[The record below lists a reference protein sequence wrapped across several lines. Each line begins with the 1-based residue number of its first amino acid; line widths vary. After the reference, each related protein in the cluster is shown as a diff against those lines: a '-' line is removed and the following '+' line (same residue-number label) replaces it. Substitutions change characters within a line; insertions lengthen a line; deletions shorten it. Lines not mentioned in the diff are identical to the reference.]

1 MKLDGEVLDVGGGE
15 AQGLDLAELPVQR
28 LGGDQLPQAGE
39 GRVDALGAV
48 PLPHVGDHARLLS
61 RVLRRAGVRSW
72 CWLVFSPRLPHADC
86 VPPSPQSPLPPPPR
100 LWLRCR
106 HPLHQPSYWLFRRFT
121 IRAALY
127 SASYFDFDPSTNP
140 DMHVSIISNFL
151 GGQK

>member
-1 MKLDGEVLDVGGGE
+1 MELDGEVLDVGGGE

-86 VPPSPQSPLPPPPR
+86 APPR
-100 LWLRCR
+100 PGLRPR
-106 HPLHQPSYWLFRRFT
+106 PGPGSGSG
-121 IRAALY
+121 AATLY
-127 SASYFDFDPSTNP
+127 TRCPIGYSDYSPPELLCSASYVCAF
-140 DMHVSIISNFL
+140 
-151 GGQK
+151 